1 MLSYRAEV
9 HQAMDVFLFPSRFE
23 GLGIVLIEAQ
33 ASGLPCVTST
43 AVPYEA
49 AVTKSTIFLSLDDTI
64 QKWVDTVCGFETYE
78 RVDKTDEIIA
88 AGYDLAGEKEA
99 YMSIIT

>member
-1 MLSYRAEV
+1 M
-9 HQAMDVFLFPSRFE
+9 QAMDAFSFPSRFE

-49 AVTKSTIFLSLDDTI
+49 AVTKTTIFFI
-64 QKWVDTVCGFETYE
+64 FG
-78 RVDKTDEIIA
+78 
-88 AGYDLAGEKEA
+88 
-99 YMSIIT
+99 